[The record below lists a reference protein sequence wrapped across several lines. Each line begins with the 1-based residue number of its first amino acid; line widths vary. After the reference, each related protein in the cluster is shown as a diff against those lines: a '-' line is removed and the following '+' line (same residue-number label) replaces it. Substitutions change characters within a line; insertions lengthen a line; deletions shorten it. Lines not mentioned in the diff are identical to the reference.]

1 MRHSAACSQHSFG
14 VAKRS
19 IDHAHASRIKT
30 CRAPVG
36 KGPFSSSR
44 LRSITLISLHITP
57 YHSISLHITPYHSI
71 SLHITPYHSITT
83 YRLHLRN
90 RLLTCS
96 QFATDASHG
105 RRRNARG
112 VRYFVSEQSR
122 IFGVKRLSPGEFVQL
137 M

>member
-71 SLHITPYHSITT
+71 SLHHYISVAFAQQALEIDMFPLCN
-83 YRLHLRN
+83 RRELRSSVK
-90 RLLTCS
+90 RPRSSVL
-96 QFATDASHG
+96 F
-105 RRRNARG
+105 
-112 VRYFVSEQSR
+112 SEHSR